1 MINHDE
7 LFIGTM
13 RELRQRISSNNK
25 YDYIKACGLLRLLLM
40 DSGQSLFILANKNRN
55 LELLFHVSDIKN
67 GFGIGAE
74 MEWRHLFSD
83 GKQLSLKISK
93 FLKVPML
100 FYKGHCFDV
109 ADIIRYGANIQ
120 GGVHAGRP
128 KIDPEKTYA
137 KLEEIREHFID
148 VDSASIHSICE
159 VVIEA
164 LEPLESAILG
174 HPYS

>member
-1 MINHDE
+1 MINHDD

-40 DSGQSLFILANKNRN
+40 DTGQPLYIIVNRKRHV
-55 LELLFHVSDIKN
+55 EILFHVSEIKA
-67 GFGIGAE
+67 GFGEGAE
-74 MEWRHLFSD
+74 MEWRHMVSD
-83 GKQLSLKISK
+83 GKQRSIKINK
-93 FLKVPML
+93 FLEVPLL
-100 FYKGHCFDV
+100 FYKGHNYNV

-128 KIDPEKTYA
+128 EIESEKTYA
-137 KLEEIREHFID
+137 ILEEIRELFID

-164 LEPLESAILG
+164 LKPLESAILG
-174 HPYS
+174 HPYM